1 MKTEEKEGIVFDI
14 QHYSIHDGPGIRTNV
29 FVKGCPLRCR
39 WCQNPESQS
48 VKPQLMYRMEPCVGC
63 GACVPRCPRQAIR
76 LEEGK
81 VITDRTRCNG
91 CGACVSVCPAEARE
105 ITGEP
110 MTAQAVL
117 EKVIQDKLFYDTSG
131 GGVTMT
137 GGEILA
143 QPDFVAAVLK
153 LCKENGLHTAI
164 ETCGYGSW
172 EELDQILDYTDLA
185 LYDVKHMNSEKHKEG
200 TGAGNERILENLAR
214 LSGEKNIPVIVRVPL
229 IPGFNDT
236 EENMRQM
243 AAFIKEKLP
252 TCQEVNLLPYHKLG
266 EGKKEQLERENAA
279 FICEPPAQ
287 EEVERLR
294 ALLCELGVKATV

>member
-110 MTAQAVL
+110 MTAQDVL

-143 QPDFVAAVLK
+143 QPDFVAVVLK

-172 EELDQILDYTDLA
+172 EELAQILDYTDLA
-185 LYDVKHMNSEKHKEG
+185 LYDVKHMDSEKHKEG

-252 TCQEVNLLPYHKLG
+252 PCQEVNLLPYHKLG

-287 EEVERLR
+287 EDVERLR